1 MSKPKKKPKPSK
13 KPKPH
18 KFGRLVIPDDV
29 RVVDTSAIVTEKS
42 QLDECRLPG
51 TETDGT
57 DEEE

>member
-1 MSKPKKKPKPSK
+1 MSKPKKKP

>member
-1 MSKPKKKPKPSK
+1 MSKPKKKPKP

-18 KFGRLVIPDDV
+18 KFGRLVIPPDAIV
-29 RVVDTSAIVTEKS
+29 RDGAAIVTEKS

-57 DEEE
+57 EEEDE